1 MKTYGKIDEFKRMN
15 IKVILNDNEV
25 LYEGKVEDAP
35 DNIKE
40 LHYNKALLGK
50 ITEIYIYDKHDQYI
64 LKSYFFYEKQLIYF
78 LYFI

>member
-50 ITEIYIYDKHDQYI
+50 ITEIYIYDKHD
-64 LKSYFFYEKQLIYF
+64 
-78 LYFI
+78 

>member
-1 MKTYGKIDEFKRMN
+1 MKVYGKIDEFKKMD

-25 LYEGKVEDAP
+25 LYEGKIEDAP

-50 ITEIYIYDKHDQYI
+50 VTEIYV
-64 LKSYFFYEKQLIYF
+64 YEKEDL
-78 LYFI
+78 LTSRNDEKMDLL

>member
-1 MKTYGKIDEFKRMN
+1 MKVYGKIDEFKKMD

-25 LYEGKVEDAP
+25 LYEGKIEDAP

-50 ITEIYIYDKHDQYI
+50 VTEIMYMKRKI
-64 LKSYFFYEKQLIYF
+64 S
-78 LYFI
+78 

>member
-1 MKTYGKIDEFKRMN
+1 MKVYGKIDEFKKMD

-50 ITEIYIYDKHDQYI
+50 VTEIYV
-64 LKSYFFYEKQLIYF
+64 YEKEDQLTSRNDEKMD
-78 LYFI
+78 LL